1 MGNGAVVSVKR
12 LTWQIEILERAKKSL
27 IDGRL
32 VIARSRLDMALHI
45 AKELLNRAQAYQKRD
60 AEKKK

>member
-1 MGNGAVVSVKR
+1 MVSVKR

-45 AKELLNRAQAYQKRD
+45 AKELLKRAQTYQKRD